1 MRMKVLL
8 WGCLLSAGLDGQWI
22 TGFFAAQNGVQ
33 GVSSIAWSKY
43 SHVIHFAAAPNPDGT
58 VNLWYLTQAEIS
70 AFASRPAGKK
80 VLVCIK
86 DNDSNGRE
94 KCDAHSDRRG
104 LRKNLKGVLRR
115 RMWFVMSV
123 MSVVVGIVVIVR
135 MNGS

>member
-1 MRMKVLL
+1 MFNERR
-8 WGCLLSAGLDGQWI
+8 CDI
-22 TGFFAAQNGVQ
+22 GF
-33 GVSSIAWSKY
+33 
-43 SHVIHFAAAPNPDGT
+43 
-58 VNLWYLTQAEIS
+58 
-70 AFASRPAGKK
+70 RR
-80 VLVCIK
+80 IK